1 MDKMYSVK
9 AKQVQFSL
17 IQESKFQVDVVEW
30 TWAGTSKDSFLE
42 LEESYLLAMVNGE
55 LCSVEDIPMR
65 HSYKGP
71 SNKFKGFMYSQVMKL
86 GVPFRNLFK
95 NLNLDAVESMDE
107 ETSLKD

>member
-9 AKQVQFSL
+9 AKQISFTT
-17 IQESKFQVDVVEW
+17 IRENRFQVDVVEW
-30 TWAGTSKDSFLE
+30 TWSGTEKDSFFE
-42 LEESYLLAMVNGE
+42 LEECYLLALVNGE
-55 LCSVEDIPMR
+55 LCSVEDIPMK

-95 NLNLDAVESMDE
+95 NLNLDTLEVNNEAFDI
-107 ETSLKD
+107 KD

>member
-9 AKQVQFSL
+9 AKEVQFSQ
-17 IQESKFQVDVVEW
+17 IQEAKFQVDVVEW
-30 TWAGTSKDSFLE
+30 TWSGTEKDSFFE
-42 LEESYLLAMVNGE
+42 LEECYLLALVNGE
-55 LCSVEDIPMR
+55 LCSVEDIPMK

-95 NLNLDAVESMDE
+95 NLNLDTIDSLNE
-107 ETSLKD
+107 ETSLKN